1 MKRFAF
7 FLTIVLFSAIA
18 AAQSFPMRTVRIVSP
33 YPTGAGPDTVARLL
47 AEKIAK
53 SWGQQVIV
61 EARPGG
67 NGFIAIDA
75 VKKATPDGHDVVML
89 DSGHVAVNPTLF
101 KRLPYDVDRDFA
113 PAALIYRT
121 DFLVA
126 VAADGPYKTVGD
138 LIAAAKRSPGRISY
152 ATPFVGSPSHLG
164 SALLEMRTGTQML
177 HVPFKETSQMVAA
190 VASGEV
196 SWTLSTLATTG
207 PLVRAGKVKLIAIAA
222 RSRLPSQPE
231 IPTVLES
238 GGPADY
244 EVNAWVAL
252 LAPKAT
258 PPGNIAAINREVNRA
273 LGEADI
279 RERLATF
286 GFTPLPSSP
295 RELGELIRA
304 DTQKYGELVR
314 QTGATID

>member
-1 MKRFAF
+1 MTRFITAVALLVPLLAQAQAF
-7 FLTIVLFSAIA
+7 PTK
-18 AAQSFPMRTVRIVSP
+18 MVRIISP

-47 AEKIAK
+47 AEKLAK
-53 SWGQQVIV
+53 TLGQQVIV
-61 EARPGG
+61 DARPGG

-75 VKKATPDGHDVVML
+75 VKKTSDGHDVLMV
-89 DSGHVAVNPTLF
+89 DSGHVAVNPSLF
-101 KRLPYDVDRDFA
+101 KRLPYDVDKDLQ

-121 DFLVA
+121 DFLIA
-126 VAADGPYKTVGD
+126 VKADGPYKTVGE
-138 LIAAAKRSPGRISY
+138 LIAAAKDPGKISY

-190 VASGEV
+190 VGNGDV
-196 SWTLSTLATTG
+196 TWTLTTLATAG
-207 PLVRAGKVKLIAIAA
+207 PLVRAGKVKFIGVAA
-222 RSRLPSQPE
+222 KSRLAAQPE

-252 LAPKAT
+252 LSPKSAPRDSVD
-258 PPGNIAAINREVNRA
+258 AINAAVNRA
-273 LGEADI
+273 LGEPDI

-286 GFTPLPSSP
+286 GFTPLPSS
-295 RELGELIRA
+295 RAQLAELIRA
-304 DTQKYGELVR
+304 DTAKYAELVR
-314 QTGATID
+314 KTGATID

>member
-1 MKRFAF
+1 MKRFIAVIALLAPLLVQAQAF
-7 FLTIVLFSAIA
+7 PTK
-18 AAQSFPMRTVRIVSP
+18 TVRIVSP

-47 AEKIAK
+47 AEKMAK

-75 VKKATPDGHDVVML
+75 VKKATPDGHDMVMV

-101 KRLPYDVDRDFA
+101 KRLPYDLDKDFA

-121 DFLVA
+121 DFLIA
-126 VAADGPYKTVGD
+126 VSTSTPYKTVGE
-138 LIAAAKRSPGRISY
+138 LIAAAKANPGKISY

-164 SALLEMRTGTQML
+164 SALLEMRTDTQML

-190 VASGEV
+190 VGNGEV
-196 SWTLSTLATTG
+196 TWTLTTLATAG
-207 PLVRAGKVKLIAIAA
+207 PLVRAGKVKFIAIAA
-222 RSRLPSQPE
+222 KSRLASQPD

-244 EVNAWVAL
+244 EVNAWVAFL
-252 LAPKAT
+252 VPRAT
-258 PPGNIAAINREVNRA
+258 PREVVAVINRDVNRA
-273 LGEADI
+273 LAEPDI
-279 RERLATF
+279 RERLGTF
-286 GFTPLPSSP
+286 GFTPLPSTTAQ
-295 RELGELIRA
+295 LAELIRA
-304 DTQKYGELVR
+304 DTVKYGELVR
-314 QTGATID
+314 KTGATID

>member
-1 MKRFAF
+1 MKRSLVFFITAIFSVTAFAQ
-7 FLTIVLFSAIA
+7 A
-18 AAQSFPMRTVRIVSP
+18 FPIKTVRIVSP

-47 AEKIAK
+47 AEKMAR

-61 EARPGG
+61 ESRPGG

-75 VKKATPDGHDVVML
+75 VKKGAPDGHDVVML

-101 KRLPYDVDRDFA
+101 KRLPYDVEKDFA

-121 DFLVA
+121 DFLIA
-126 VAADGPYKTVGD
+126 VAADGPYKTVGE
-138 LIAAAKRSPGRISY
+138 LISAAKKSPGRISY

-190 VASGEV
+190 VATGEV
-196 SWTLSTLATTG
+196 TWTLSTLATTG

-244 EVNAWVAL
+244 EVNAWVAF

-258 PPGNIAAINREVNRA
+258 PPENIAAINREVNRA
-273 LGEADI
+273 LGEPDI

-295 RELGELIRA
+295 RELAELIRS
-304 DTQKYGELVR
+304 DTKKYGELVR

>member
-1 MKRFAF
+1 MRTFIAA
-7 FLTIVLFSAIA
+7 LAIA
-18 AAQSFPMRTVRIVSP
+18 IPLLAQAQAFPTKTVRIVSP

-47 AEKIAK
+47 AERLTK

-67 NGFIAIDA
+67 NGFIAIEA
-75 VKKATPDGHDVVML
+75 VKKGDSHDIVMVDNGHI
-89 DSGHVAVNPTLF
+89 AVNPSLF
-101 KRLPYDVDRDFA
+101 RQLPYDVERDFQ

-121 DFLVA
+121 DFLIA
-126 VAADGPYKTVGD
+126 VGTGSPYKSVAEI
-138 LIAAAKRSPGRISY
+138 IAAAKKEPGRISY

-190 VASGEV
+190 VANGDV
-196 SWTLSTLATTG
+196 TWTLTTLATGG
-207 PLVRAGKVKLIAIAA
+207 PLVRAGKVKFIAVAA
-222 RSRLPSQPE
+222 KSRVPAAPD

-244 EVNAWVAL
+244 EVNGWVAWL
-252 LAPKAT
+252 SPAGAPASAVET
-258 PPGNIAAINREVNRA
+258 INTHVNRA
-273 LGEADI
+273 LADPEI

-286 GFTPLPSSP
+286 GFTPLPSSRQEL
-295 RELGELIRA
+295 RELTRRETVKFA
-304 DTQKYGELVR
+304 DLVKK
-314 QTGATID
+314 TGAKID

>member
-1 MKRFAF
+1 MRTFIAA
-7 FLTIVLFSAIA
+7 LAIA
-18 AAQSFPMRTVRIVSP
+18 IPLLAQAQAFPTKTVRIVSP

-47 AEKIAK
+47 AERLTK

-67 NGFIAIDA
+67 NGFIAIEA
-75 VKKATPDGHDVVML
+75 VKKGDSHDIVMVDNGHI
-89 DSGHVAVNPTLF
+89 AVNPSLF
-101 KRLPYDVDRDFA
+101 RQLPYDVEKDFQ

-121 DFLVA
+121 DFLIA
-126 VAADGPYKTVGD
+126 VGTGSPYKSVAEI
-138 LIAAAKRSPGRISY
+138 IAAAKKEPGRISY

-190 VASGEV
+190 VANGDV
-196 SWTLSTLATTG
+196 TWTLTTLATGG
-207 PLVRAGKVKLIAIAA
+207 PLVRAGKVKFIAVAA
-222 RSRLPSQPE
+222 KSRVPAAPD

-244 EVNAWVAL
+244 EVNGWVAWL
-252 LAPKAT
+252 SPAGAPASAVET
-258 PPGNIAAINREVNRA
+258 INTHVNRA
-273 LGEADI
+273 LAEPEI

-286 GFTPLPSSP
+286 GFTPLPSSRQEL
-295 RELGELIRA
+295 RELTRRETVKFA
-304 DTQKYGELVR
+304 DLVKK
-314 QTGATID
+314 TGAKID

>member
-1 MKRFAF
+1 
-7 FLTIVLFSAIA
+7 
-18 AAQSFPMRTVRIVSP
+18 
-33 YPTGAGPDTVARLL
+33 
-47 AEKIAK
+47 
-53 SWGQQVIV
+53 
-61 EARPGG
+61 
-67 NGFIAIDA
+67 
-75 VKKATPDGHDVVML
+75 
-89 DSGHVAVNPTLF
+89 
-101 KRLPYDVDRDFA
+101 
-113 PAALIYRT
+113 
-121 DFLVA
+121 
-126 VAADGPYKTVGD
+126 
-138 LIAAAKRSPGRISY
+138 
-152 ATPFVGSPSHLG
+152 
-164 SALLEMRTGTQML
+164 
-177 HVPFKETSQMVAA
+177 
-190 VASGEV
+190 
-196 SWTLSTLATTG
+196 
-207 PLVRAGKVKLIAIAA
+207 
-222 RSRLPSQPE
+222 LPSQPE

-304 DTQKYGELVR
+304 DTQKYGALVR